1 MEAAAGLTCALSGVL
16 NADVLVLPAGDG
28 PQLALVGVGHPIRA
42 AHLLRRD
49 RDGEV
54 EGGNTR

>member
-1 MEAAAGLTCALSGVL
+1 MEPSTGLTCALSKVL
-16 NADVLVLPAGDG
+16 HRDVLVLPTGDG

-49 RDGEV
+49 RDGER
-54 EGGNTR
+54 GDGNTC